1 MTSSKLPDFD
11 TMTPSD
17 FEQYL
22 PEFFADG
29 DGHVSQDPRL
39 QIFLKNNPDCAALVR
54 DLETIAEHAK
64 SLFEPVGDPSD
75 QVWKNIQSKLAEESP
90 TEDDELDEE
99 DEVKEID

>member
-29 DGHVSQDPRL
+29 DGHVSTDPRL
-39 QIFLKNNPDCAALVR
+39 QTFLRNNPDCAALVR
-54 DLETIAEHAK
+54 DLEAIADQAR
-64 SLFEPVGDPSD
+64 SLFAPTEPSD
-75 QVWKNIQSKLAEESP
+75 DVWDNIQK
-90 TEDDELDEE
+90 
-99 DEVKEID
+99 KMKQ

>member
-54 DLETIAEHAK
+54 DLEAIADQAR
-64 SLFEPVGDPSD
+64 SLFAPTEPSD
-75 QVWKNIQSKLAEESP
+75 DVWDNIQK
-90 TEDDELDEE
+90 
-99 DEVKEID
+99 KMKQ